1 MKKLLSLILIFAMIT
16 TTFVMPATEVKA
28 EIIKEIYDTED
39 PKAFMEALGK
49 YDALFA
55 NGHIYFVTKAKL
67 ASNPNATRY
76 KSIGYTITV
85 TNGTYTLEVE
95 IDSRDGMYYNTINS
109 VTYEDDTVYTIRAIS
124 YDDIVLLCKNKAGE
138 NNAAFKSI
146 FSTSR
151 IQIRIDAIMTV
162 IINGEQQ
169 GDIIAEDGKGNITP
183 QGKIFR
189 LKNTSEL
196 NELKDYGF
204 STDFSSYRNINS
216 YVTNNP
222 LTINYYADTKAISP
236 SYNNTSSSSFPT
248 STAASVSGT
257 GLSIA
262 SNGLIDGS
270 TQSLYQF
277 QSITLKTTSNL
288 GLKKTGYYLPS
299 GSEWKDAD
307 GNVFTAGKTY
317 TASQIDWAVT
327 SGAASTNLYANWKPI
342 SYQIKYDANGG
353 SGSMSAETH
362 TFDEAYFT
370 PAGNTFTRRGYTFT
384 GWALKDSSG
393 NFVPITASMVNDSS
407 DISLAGLIEPGT
419 LLRNLTTTNG
429 AVLTLEAQWEP
440 NEYEITLNPQAP
452 AGTTM
457 TDYTKKLYILF
468 DTCFS
473 LASGGTSITSLKLPT
488 ITGYNFLGYFE
499 GSGEGTEDSAL
510 IKKDANNSALGLF
523 NFTKTTYDQDK
534 TFLGQWEPIQST
546 VTLKADTVTVKEGKE
561 ITPVTQTLT
570 ATYGEDMPKAT
581 MPSNPGYTFMGFY
594 TGKNRTGTNSG
605 DVIICCK
612 IS

>member
-1 MKKLLSLILIFAMIT
+1 MRYVKKLLSWLLIFTMMIT
-16 TTFVMPATEVKA
+16 TFTWPQAEVKA
-28 EIIKEIYDTED
+28 EIIKEMYDTED

-49 YDALFA
+49 DDALFA

-76 KSIGYTITV
+76 KSIGYTIKV

-257 GLSIA
+257 GLIIA

-342 SYQIKYDANGG
+342 TYTIKYDANGG
-353 SGSMSAETH
+353 TGSMNSETH
-362 TFDEAYFT
+362 TFDEAYFRIKD
-370 PAGNTFTRRGYTFT
+370 PAFTRKGYTFT
-384 GWALKDSSG
+384 GWKLYDANGNVVTLTDAMIKSDTSSSLFSKALGELGVGAYVK
-393 NFVPITASMVNDSS
+393 
-407 DISLAGLIEPGT
+407 
-419 LLRNLTTTNG
+419 NLTATNG
-429 AVLTLEAQWEP
+429 TTLTLKAQWTP
-440 NEYEITLNPQAP
+440 NEYHFTLNPQPP
-452 AGTTM
+452 AGKTIANYTT
-457 TDYTKKLYILF
+457 DFYSLF
-468 DTCFS
+468 NTRFS
-473 LASGGTSITSLKLPT
+473 LTSGGSAISKITIPS
-488 ITGYNFLGYFE
+488 ITGYKFLGYFE
-499 GSGEGTEDSAL
+499 GSNSTSPL
-510 IKKDANNSALGLF
+510 ITSSGIINFANTL
-523 NFTKTTYDQDK
+523 YDQDK
-534 TFLGQWEPIQST
+534 AFLGRWEPVQ
-546 VTLKADTVTVKEGKE
+546 VTLTLDANTTSTGVAA
-561 ITPVTQTLT
+561 TPATQSLT
-570 ATYGEDMPKAT
+570 ATYDADMPEAVF
-581 MPSNPGYTFMGFY
+581 PSKQGFTFKGVY
-594 TGKNRTGTNSG
+594 TGKEGNP
-605 DVIICCK
+605 VL
-612 IS
+612 